1 MAAVVVVELVDLALR
16 PAFSASGS
24 GNAVARIGSHM
35 MRSNLVCLCCRASFE
50 VILLGLL
57 SALMAVVVV
66 VAALEPILVLPMLV
80 GIRPLLQLLF
90 LVYLFIVVFKEL
102 ITNMLN

>member
-1 MAAVVVVELVDLALR
+1 MAAAVVVAALVDLALR

-66 VAALEPILVLPMLV
+66 VALEPILMLPMLV

>member
-1 MAAVVVVELVDLALR
+1 MEPAVLMAAVVVAELVDLALQ

-24 GNAVARIGSHM
+24 GNADARIVSHM

-57 SALMAVVVV
+57 SALMVVVVV

-90 LVYLFIVVFKEL
+90 LVYL
-102 ITNMLN
+102 

>member
-1 MAAVVVVELVDLALR
+1 MAAGVVAALVDLALR
-16 PAFSASGS
+16 PASLASDS
-24 GNAVARIGSHM
+24 GNAVARIESHM

-66 VAALEPILVLPMLV
+66 ALEPILVLPMLV
-80 GIRPLLQLLF
+80 GILPLLQLLF
-90 LVYLFIVVFKEL
+90 LVYLFIKEL
-102 ITNMLN
+102 NNKYA

>member
-1 MAAVVVVELVDLALR
+1 MLMPAAVAAALVDLALR
-16 PAFSASGS
+16 PASSASGS

-57 SALMAVVVV
+57 SALMAVVAVV
-66 VAALEPILVLPMLV
+66 VALEPILVLPMLV
-80 GIRPLLQLLF
+80 VIRPLLQLLF
-90 LVYLFIVVFKEL
+90 LVCLFR
-102 ITNMLN
+102 N